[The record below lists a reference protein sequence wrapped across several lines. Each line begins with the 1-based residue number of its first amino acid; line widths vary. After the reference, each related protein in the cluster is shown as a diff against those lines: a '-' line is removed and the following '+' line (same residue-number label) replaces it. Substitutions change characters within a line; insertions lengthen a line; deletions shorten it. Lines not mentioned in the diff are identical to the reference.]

1 MGVAWHKFQED
12 QTYETEKVGR
22 AIRKHLDAGG
32 SEDTAQKR
40 THLAIIE
47 RAAGPLTFA
56 PDGWDHEDVGW
67 ERSPMN
73 ARAWV
78 DADGNRLRGPD

>member
-1 MGVAWHKFQED
+1 MAWHKFVEGESYD
-12 QTYETEKVGR
+12 VGKVAA
-22 AIRKHLDAGG
+22 AIRQHLDAGG
-32 SEDTAQKR
+32 VEGSALKR
-40 THLAIIE
+40 THLAVIQ

-73 ARAWV
+73 ARSWV
-78 DADGNRLRGPD
+78 DATGARLRGPA

>member
-1 MGVAWHKFQED
+1 MAWHKFVED
-12 QTYETEKVGR
+12 EPYEVEKVAT
-22 AIRKHLDAGG
+22 AIRKHLDGG
-32 SEDTAQKR
+32 GTEDTATKR
-40 THLAIIE
+40 THLSVIQ
-47 RAAGPLTFA
+47 RAKGPLTFA

-78 DADGNRLRGPD
+78 DVDGNRLRGPD

>member
-1 MGVAWHKFQED
+1 VAWHKFVEGQAYD
-12 QTYETEKVGR
+12 VGKVAA
-22 AIRKHLDAGG
+22 AIRKRLDAGG
-32 SEDTAQKR
+32 LESSALKR
-40 THLAIIE
+40 VHLTVIE
-47 RAAGPLTFA
+47 GASGPVTFA

-78 DADGNRLRGPD
+78 DVTGTRLRGPD

>member
-1 MGVAWHKFQED
+1 MAWHKFVED
-12 QTYETEKVGR
+12 ESYEVEKVAT
-22 AIRKHLDAGG
+22 AIRKHLNAGG
-32 SEDTAQKR
+32 VDDRALKGV
-40 THLAIIE
+40 HLSVIE
-47 RAAGPLTFA
+47 RATGPLTYA

-78 DADGNRLRGPD
+78 DATGERLRGPD